1 MKKRSPSILILGGGV
16 AGMAAARSLK
26 HQDLSVHLVEEQ
38 EQLGG
43 KAALWSCM
51 ATDTCKNCGAC
62 LSQEMAQEVAEQ
74 ENLSLHLK
82 TKIAALKKTDQGV
95 EALLTS
101 GKTIA
106 AAKVIMATGF
116 SPFDPAKLPSLH
128 WETSPKVI
136 TTAELNSLL
145 KEEKLATLLD
155 ETPSPKIAFIQ
166 CVGSRNRELGKD
178 YCSQVCCKVSLRHA
192 QKIVHELPDTR
203 ITLFYMDLQIIGKEI
218 RQALEGLS
226 REIELVQGV
235 PSEILEDPDTH
246 GLTMITEDRATQ
258 SRIARQFDLVV
269 LSVGMV
275 PAPGIRQTAALLE
288 IVPNGWGFFNT
299 KDAAITDDLYV
310 VGCAKGPKDILA
322 SVQEGKIAGTK
333 VIEDLGL
340 AKPLDI
346 TVAVLGDGPQAARVA
361 QAVAARGYPVYAFG
375 ADSNIPLPRGSR
387 SLPQARILALDGTVG
402 KFSIYYDDQGNKETL
417 SCGAIIA
424 APEPCTTPN
433 ASRGDFQTAMD
444 LNSFGQ
450 IAPRELPEKSLIL
463 LDYFGPEF
471 KTAARQAL
479 TMAMAAKKAGKEV
492 SLVMNNMLVHGALGQ
507 RLYDQARRSGIRFL
521 RFNTPE
527 DIKITAQKTGFHI
540 RLKEATLPAVSL
552 KLECNCLVLPE
563 NIHSCQ
569 GFEAIATLLRS
580 SLDREGFLQPANVR
594 HRLAQSPRKG
604 LFFAGTGHDEV
615 DNHDLETEIEDILS
629 SLCTQD
635 APRQKTG
642 VTINE
647 KRCAKCLACYRIC
660 PHAAIILNEKMRP
673 QIMEDA
679 CFSCHLCY
687 SNCPAYAIESE
698 EFTND
703 QVANQVA
710 NRITNHITNQIP
722 DQIANQIPDKKEKDQ
737 VVIFACERSAAL
749 AADKLV
755 LPKTTRLISLP
766 CACRISCDM
775 ILKAMLNGAS
785 KIIVSGC
792 HDGNCRSMKGSTTAR
807 LAVDAIARMPGIPPG
822 SVAWEPV
829 AANESHKF
837 ERLISKA

>member
-1 MKKRSPSILILGGGV
+1 MKERSPSILILGGGV
-16 AGMAAARSLK
+16 AGMAAAQSLK

-62 LSQEMAQEVAEQ
+62 LSQSLAQEMAEQ

-82 TKIAALKKTDQGV
+82 TKIAALTRTDQGV

-101 GKTIA
+101 GETLV

-116 SPFDPAKLPSLH
+116 SPFDPAALPSLH

-136 TTAELNSLL
+136 TTAELNALF
-145 KEEKLATLLD
+145 KEEKLAPLLD
-155 ETPSPKIAFIQ
+155 EAPSPKIAFIQ

-192 QKIVHELPDTR
+192 RKILHLIPDTR

-218 RQALEGLS
+218 RQTLEGLS

-235 PSEILEDPDTH
+235 PAEILENPDTH
-246 GLTMITEDRATQ
+246 GLTMVTEDRTTHA
-258 SRIARQFDLVV
+258 RIARQFDLVV

-275 PAPGIRQTAALLE
+275 PAPGLNETAALLE
-288 IVPNGWGFFNT
+288 VVPNGWGFFNT

-310 VGCAKGPKDILA
+310 VGCARGPKDILA
-322 SVQEGKIAGTK
+322 SLQEGKIAGRK

-340 AKPLDI
+340 AKPPDI
-346 TVAVLGDGPQAARVA
+346 KVAVLGDGPQAARVA
-361 QAVAARGYPVYAFG
+361 QAVAARGYPVVAFG
-375 ADSNIPLPRGSR
+375 GGQNIPLPRGSR
-387 SLPQARILALDGTVG
+387 CLPQARILALDGTIG
-402 KFSIYYDDQGNKETL
+402 KFSIYFENQGNKETL

-433 ASRGDFQTAMD
+433 AGRGDFQTAMD
-444 LNSFGQ
+444 LNAFAK
-450 IAPRELPEKSLIL
+450 IAPKDLPQKSLIL
-463 LDYFGPEF
+463 LDYLGPEF
-471 KTAARQAL
+471 KTHARQAL
-479 TMAMAAKKAGKEV
+479 TLAMAARQAGKEIT
-492 SLVMNNMLVHGALGQ
+492 LLMNNMLVHGALGQ

-527 DIKITAQKTGFHI
+527 DIEIQAQKTGFHI
-540 RLKEATLPAVSL
+540 RLKEATLPAISL
-552 KLECNCLVLPE
+552 TLECDCLVLPE
-563 NIHSCQ
+563 SIRSCQ
-569 GFEAIATLLRS
+569 GFEAIAKLLRS

-594 HRLAQSPRKG
+594 HRLVQSPRKG

-615 DNHDLETEIEDILS
+615 DDHELTTEIKDILS
-629 SLCTQD
+629 SLCTP
-635 APRQKTG
+635 APRKKTG

-647 KRCAKCLACYRIC
+647 KRCAKCLTCYRIC

-679 CFSCHLCY
+679 CFSCHLCV

-698 EFTND
+698 KFTND
-703 QVANQVA
+703 QIANQVANQVA
-710 NRITNHITNQIP
+710 N
-722 DQIANQIPDKKEKDQ
+722 QIPDKKGEDQ

-749 AADKLV
+749 AADKRV

-766 CACRISCDM
+766 CTCRISCDM

-785 KIIVSGC
+785 KVIVSGC
-792 HDGNCRSMKGSTTAR
+792 HDGNCRSMEGSTTAR
-807 LAVDAIARMPGIPPG
+807 LTVDTIARMPGIPPG
-822 SVAWEPV
+822 KIAWEPL

-837 ERLISKA
+837 ERIISKA

>member
-1 MKKRSPSILILGGGV
+1 MKERSPSILILGGGV
-16 AGMAAARSLK
+16 AGMAAAHSLK

-62 LSQEMAQEVAEQ
+62 LSQALAQKMAEQ

-82 TKIAALKKTDQGV
+82 TKIAALRRTDQGV

-101 GKTIA
+101 GKTIV

-116 SPFDPAKLPSLH
+116 SPFDPAALPSLH

-145 KEEKLATLLD
+145 KEETLATLLD
-155 ETPSPKIAFIQ
+155 ETPSPKIAFVQ

-192 QKIVHELPDTR
+192 RKILHEIPDAR

-218 RQALEGLS
+218 RQALKKFS

-235 PSEILEDPDTH
+235 PAEILETPDTH
-246 GLTMITEDRATQ
+246 GLTMITEDRTTHA
-258 SRIARQFDLVV
+258 RIARQFDLVV
-269 LSVGMV
+269 LSVGMA
-275 PAPGIRQTAALLE
+275 PAPGLNETAALLE
-288 IVPNGWGFFNT
+288 VVPNGWGFFNT
-299 KDAAITDDLYV
+299 KDAALTDDLYV
-310 VGCAKGPKDILA
+310 VGCARGPKDILA

-340 AKPLDI
+340 AKPPDI
-346 TVAVLGDGPQAARVA
+346 KVAVLGDGPQAARVA
-361 QAVAARGYPVYAFG
+361 KAVAARGYPVYAFG
-375 ADSNIPLPRGSR
+375 AGSETSLPRGSR
-387 SLPQARILALDGTVG
+387 CLPQARILALDGTIG
-402 KFSIYYDDQGNKETL
+402 KFSIYFEDQGNKATFT
-417 SCGAIIA
+417 CGAIIA

-433 ASRGDFQTAMD
+433 AGRGDFQAAMD

-450 IAPRELPEKSLIL
+450 IAPKELPEKSLIL

-471 KTAARQAL
+471 KTEARQAL
-479 TMAMAAKKAGKEV
+479 TLAMAARQAGKKIT
-492 SLVMNNMLVHGALGQ
+492 LLMNNMLVHGALGQ
-507 RLYDQARRSGIRFL
+507 HLYDQARRSGIHFL

-527 DIKITAQKTGFHI
+527 DIEIKAQKTGFHI

-552 KLECNCLVLPE
+552 TLECDCLVLPG
-563 NIHSCQ
+563 NIRPCQ
-569 GFEAIATLLRS
+569 GFEAIAKLLRS
-580 SLDREGFLQPANVR
+580 SLDREGFLQSANVR
-594 HRLAQSPRKG
+594 HRLTQSPRKG

-615 DNHDLETEIEDILS
+615 DEHELTTEIKDILS
-629 SLCTQD
+629 SLCTQN
-635 APRQKTG
+635 APRKKTG

-647 KRCAKCLACYRIC
+647 KLCAKCLTCYRIC
-660 PHAAIILNEKMRP
+660 PHAAIILNKKMRP
-673 QIMEDA
+673 QIVEDA

-703 QVANQVA
+703 QVANRVA
-710 NRITNHITNQIP
+710 
-722 DQIANQIPDKKEKDQ
+722 DKKKKDQ

-749 AADKLV
+749 AADKMV

-766 CACRISCDM
+766 CTCRISCDM

-792 HDGNCRSMKGSTTAR
+792 HDGNCRSTKGSTTAR
-807 LAVDAIARMPGIPPG
+807 LAVDTMARMPGIPPG
-822 SVAWEPV
+822 SVAWKPL

-837 ERLISKA
+837 ERIISKA

>member
-1 MKKRSPSILILGGGV
+1 MKKRSPCILILGGGV

-62 LSQEMAQEVAEQ
+62 LSQALAQEVAGQ
-74 ENLSLHLK
+74 DNVSLHLK
-82 TKIAALKKTDQGV
+82 TKIAALKRTDQGI

-101 GKTIA
+101 GKTIV

-128 WETSPKVI
+128 WDTSPKVI
-136 TTAELNSLL
+136 TTAELNSLF
-145 KEEKLATLLD
+145 KEENLATLL
-155 ETPSPKIAFIQ
+155 EKTPSPKIAFIQ

-178 YCSQVCCKVSLRHA
+178 YCSQVCCKISLRHA
-192 QKIVHELPDTR
+192 QKLVHELPDAR

-218 RQALEGLS
+218 RQTLEKLS

-235 PSEILEDPDTH
+235 PAEILENPDTH
-246 GLTMITEDRATQ
+246 GLTMVTEDYATQ

-269 LSVGMV
+269 LSVGMA
-275 PAPGIRQTAALLE
+275 PAPALNETTALLE
-288 IVPNGWGFFNT
+288 VVPNGWGFFNT
-299 KDAAITDDLYV
+299 KDAATTDDLYV
-310 VGCAKGPKDILA
+310 VGCARGPKDILA

-340 AKPLDI
+340 AKPPDI
-346 TVAVLGDGPQAARVA
+346 KVAVLGDGPQAARVA
-361 QAVAARGYPVYAFG
+361 QAVAARGYSVYAFG
-375 ADSNIPLPRGSR
+375 ASPETSLPRGSR
-387 SLPQARILALDGTVG
+387 SLPQARILALDGTIG
-402 KFSIYYDDQGNKETL
+402 KFSLYFEDQGNKATFA
-417 SCGAIIA
+417 CGAIIA

-433 ASRGDFQTAMD
+433 TGRGDFQTAMD

-450 IAPRELPEKSLIL
+450 IAPKELPEKSLIL

-471 KTAARQAL
+471 KTDARQAL
-479 TMAMAAKKAGKEV
+479 TLAMAAREIGKEIT
-492 SLVMNNMLVHGALGQ
+492 LLMNNMLVHGALGQ

-527 DIKITAQKTGFHI
+527 DIEIQAQKTGFHI

-552 KLECNCLVLPE
+552 TLECDCLVLPE
-563 NIHSCQ
+563 NIRSCQ
-569 GFEAIATLLRS
+569 GFEAIAKLLRS

-594 HRLAQSPRKG
+594 HRLTQSPRKG
-604 LFFAGTGHDEV
+604 LFFAGTSHDEV
-615 DNHDLETEIEDILS
+615 DDNDLETEIKDILS
-629 SLCTQD
+629 SLPFLGPCTP
-635 APRQKTG
+635 APHKKTG

-647 KRCAKCLACYRIC
+647 KRCAQCLTCYRIC

-703 QVANQVA
+703 QVANQA
-710 NRITNHITNQIP
+710 
-722 DQIANQIPDKKEKDQ
+722 ADKKKKDQ

-749 AADKLV
+749 AADKIA
-755 LPKTTRLISLP
+755 LPENTRLISLP

-792 HDGNCRSMKGSTTAR
+792 HDGNCRSMEGSTTAR
-807 LAVDAIARMPGIPPG
+807 LAVDAVARMPGIPPG
-822 SVAWEPV
+822 SVAWETA

>member
-62 LSQEMAQEVAEQ
+62 LSQALAQEVAEQ

-82 TKIAALKKTDQGV
+82 TKIAALKRTDQGV

-101 GKTIA
+101 GETIV

-116 SPFDPAKLPSLH
+116 SPFDPTKLPSLH

-145 KEEKLATLLD
+145 KEEKLAPLLD

-192 QKIVHELPDTR
+192 RKILHELPDTR

-218 RQALEGLS
+218 RQTLEGLS

-235 PSEILEDPDTH
+235 PAEILEAPDTH
-246 GLTMITEDRATQ
+246 ELTMVTEDRATQ

-275 PAPGIRQTAALLE
+275 PAPGLNETAALLKV
-288 IVPNGWGFFNT
+288 VPNGWGFFNT
-299 KDAAITDDLYV
+299 KDAALTDDLYV
-310 VGCAKGPKDILA
+310 VGCARGPKDILA

-340 AKPLDI
+340 AKPPDI
-346 TVAVLGDGPQAARVA
+346 KVAVLGDGPQAARVA

-375 ADSNIPLPRGSR
+375 AGQNIPLPQGSR

-402 KFSIYYDDQGNKETL
+402 KFSLYYEDQGNKETFA
-417 SCGAIIA
+417 CGAIIA

-433 ASRGDFQTAMD
+433 AGRGDFQTAMD

-450 IAPRELPEKSLIL
+450 IAPGELPEKSLIL

-471 KTAARQAL
+471 KTDARQAL
-479 TMAMAAKKAGKEV
+479 TLAMAARQAGKEIT
-492 SLVMNNMLVHGALGQ
+492 LLMNNMLVHGALGQ

-521 RFNTPE
+521 RFNTPK
-527 DIKITAQKTGFHI
+527 DIEIQPQKTGFHI

-552 KLECNCLVLPE
+552 TLECDCLVLPE
-563 NIHSCQ
+563 NIRSCQ
-569 GFEAIATLLRS
+569 GYEAIAKLLRS
-580 SLDREGFLQPANVR
+580 SLDQEGFLQPANVR
-594 HRLAQSPRKG
+594 HRLVQSPRKG
-604 LFFAGTGHDEV
+604 LFYAGTGHDEV
-615 DNHDLETEIEDILS
+615 DEDDLTTEIQDIIA
-629 SLCTQD
+629 SLHTQGL
-635 APRQKTG
+635 PKKKSG
-642 VTINE
+642 VKINE
-647 KRCAKCLACYRIC
+647 KRCAKCLTCYRIC

-703 QVANQVA
+703 QIANRVANQIANQVA
-710 NRITNHITNQIP
+710 NQ
-722 DQIANQIPDKKEKDQ
+722 APDKKKKDQ

-749 AADKLV
+749 AAEKLV

-792 HDGNCRSMKGSTTAR
+792 HDGNCRSMEGSITAR
-807 LAVDAIARMPGIPPG
+807 LAVDAVARMPGIPPG
-822 SVAWEPV
+822 SVAWETA